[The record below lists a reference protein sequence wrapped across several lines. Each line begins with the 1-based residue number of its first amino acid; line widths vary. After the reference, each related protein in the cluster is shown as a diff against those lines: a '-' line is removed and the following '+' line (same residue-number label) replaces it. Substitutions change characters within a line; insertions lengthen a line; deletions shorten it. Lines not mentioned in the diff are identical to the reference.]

1 MVVVYTPSKSTRVA
15 SKLYTG
21 NSVLKILKVTANE
34 TTTNLINN
42 TKKLIVTVSL

>member
-21 NSVLKILKVTANE
+21 NSILKNLKVSAKE